1 MAIRMS
7 LKATTA
13 AVGLMLAALPAA
25 AQSVKLACGFTSEC
39 FEGDGCRES
48 DLSFTM
54 TIHSDPNA
62 PKGDDRPIPSLGEIR
77 DEGETLIGE
86 VIRLDTGAIIYR
98 SNFRIV
104 NDRIRVAPPALLT
117 VVPRGEARYTLQFM
131 DVPLAITYRG
141 RCAPEEPAAPET
153 QGQQDQ

>member
-1 MAIRMS
+1 MTFRLA
-7 LKATTA
+7 ATTA
-13 AVGLMLAALPAA
+13 GLLLAALPAA
-25 AQSVKLACGFTSEC
+25 AQTVQLACGFTSEC

-54 TIHSDPNA
+54 TIHADANA
-62 PKGDDRPIPSLGEIR
+62 TVTDDRPVPALGEIR

-86 VIRLDTGAIIYR
+86 VIRLDTGTIIYR
-98 SNFRIV
+98 SNFRVV
-104 NDRIRVAPPALLT
+104 NNRIRVAPPALLT

-141 RCAPEEPAAPET
+141 RCAEEDPAAAEEQ